1 MQNEN
6 SLLQLGKYYLSINQL
21 DLALNVLQEAVIA
34 EPNNAVGFE
43 LLAQIANMKG
53 DEASTYQLLLQACS
67 NKNCTATAQYHL
79 SQYHLS
85 ANRFAEAIELLE
97 QSIVKNGEYF
107 EALHDLGT
115 CHANQGSLDKAIH
128 FYTKALQ
135 IKSDIP
141 ELFFNL
147 GRLQDELKNYS
158 EALAYYNKALNLDEA
173 YAEAWSH
180 KGLALHELGKYE
192 EALNAFETALKLAP
206 EYPEALSNKAVTLH
220 TLRYYEEALSFY
232 DKALSLNPNFH
243 DARWNKASTQLVLG
257 NFQEGLLNYEFRWKK
272 SKDQGYKYSEIPPL
286 LSSENLTGKKIL
298 IWSEQGYGDTLQ
310 FSRYIPLLL
319 ERGAEVIFEVQKP
332 LLSLLKE
339 NIDCEV
345 VENYE
350 SSPNVDYQS
359 PLLTLPLI
367 FKTTLDS
374 IPPVNPIITPSKKSL
389 EKWGKTLVNLPKK
402 INIGFA
408 CSGNPGHIHD
418 RNRSMPLSNFLPLLN
433 IANLNLIQMG
443 VRPGDEECLREH
455 PEIQYFG
462 DQFEDFE
469 DTAAL
474 ISSMDLIISVDTSLV
489 HLAGTMGKKVFLLL
503 PFSPEWRWMTD
514 GEKSPW
520 YPSARIYRQT
530 EMGAWGPL
538 IQQIEDHL
546 KLA

>member
-1 MQNEN
+1 MQHEN
-6 SLLQLGKYYLSINQL
+6 QLLQLGKYYLSANQL
-21 DLALNVLQEAVIA
+21 DLAWNVLQEAVIA
-34 EPNNAVGFE
+34 EPNNAIGFE

-53 DEASTYQLLLQACS
+53 DEASTYQFLIQACS
-67 NKNCTATAQYHL
+67 NQNCTVSAQYHL

-85 ANRFAEAIELLE
+85 ANRFTEAIELLE
-97 QSIVKNGEYF
+97 QSIEKNGEYF

-115 CHANQGSLDKAIH
+115 CYANQGALDKAIH

-147 GRLQDELKNYS
+147 GRLQDELKNYA
-158 EALAYYNKALNLDEA
+158 EALVYYNKALNLEEG

-220 TLRYYEEALSFY
+220 TLRHYEEALTFY
-232 DKALSLNPNFH
+232 NKALSLNPNFH

-257 NFQEGLLNYEFRWKK
+257 NFHEGLVNYEYRWKK
-272 SKDQGYKYSEIPPL
+272 AKDQGYKYAEIPPL
-286 LSSENLTGKKIL
+286 VSIENLAGKKIL

-310 FSRYIPLLL
+310 FSRYIALLL
-319 ERGAEVIFEVQKP
+319 ERGAELIFEVQKP
-332 LLSLLKE
+332 LLNLLKRS
-339 NIDCEV
+339 IDCKV
-345 VENYE
+345 VEYYD
-350 SSPNVDYQS
+350 SSFNADYQS
-359 PLLTLPLI
+359 PLLSLPLI

-374 IPPVNPIITPSKKSL
+374 IPPVNPIISPSKQSLSKWDKACISPSKKM
-389 EKWGKTLVNLPKK
+389 
-402 INIGFA
+402 NIGIA

-443 VRPGDEECLREH
+443 VRPSDEQFLREH
-455 PEIQYFG
+455 PEIRYFG
-462 DQFEDFE
+462 DKFEDFE
-469 DTAAL
+469 DTAAV

-514 GEKSPW
+514 GETSPW
-520 YPSARIYRQT
+520 YPSVRIYRQT
-530 EMGAWGPL
+530 EMGEWGPL

-546 KLA
+546 TRA